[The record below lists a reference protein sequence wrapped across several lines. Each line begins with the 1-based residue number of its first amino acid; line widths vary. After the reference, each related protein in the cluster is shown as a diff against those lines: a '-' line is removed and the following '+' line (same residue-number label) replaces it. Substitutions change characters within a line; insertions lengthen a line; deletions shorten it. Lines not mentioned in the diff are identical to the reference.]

1 MDAIQ
6 ITTSG
11 LKGSSLRE
19 TVIQIINIK
28 IKKSDSGLKKYIAK
42 LQNPNQN
49 PGRASDQDPSWIIK
63 QKQVFDFIERSCK
76 FKSKMFYLRLRANE
90 LNSAKILQL
99 LSTARIHELS
109 LNELKDEIS

>member
-6 ITTSG
+6 ITPSD

-19 TVIQIINIK
+19 TVIQIINTK

-42 LQNPNQN
+42 LQNPNQKPN
-49 PGRASDQDPSWIIK
+49 RSSDQDPSWIIK
-63 QKQVFDFIERSCK
+63 QKHVFDFIESSCK

-90 LNSAKILQL
+90 LNSVKILEL
-99 LSTARIHELS
+99 LSTSRIHDLS